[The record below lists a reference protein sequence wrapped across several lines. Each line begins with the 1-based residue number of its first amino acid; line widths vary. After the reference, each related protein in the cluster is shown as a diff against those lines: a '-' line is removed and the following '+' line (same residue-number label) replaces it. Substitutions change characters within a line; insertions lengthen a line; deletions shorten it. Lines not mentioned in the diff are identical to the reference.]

1 MATRIV
7 LIVSILF
14 FGIKISAQ
22 QRLGINTNTPVR
34 TLDVVGTAD
43 TQVRVHSKSD
53 EIIAEA
59 GIELVTGPGNFSA
72 LDWKLYN
79 DGGLFKIAY
88 NDDNFTGS
96 STEVFRINESGE
108 TGLGTGQPYSKLH
121 IDGGS
126 FIAGGG
132 HGYLKIGSLTS
143 YNLAFDN
150 NQILALQN
158 GNPAPLH
165 FQANGGNTHFGL
177 SGGNTYM
184 ALGGGAVGVG
194 TSTLDAAIT
203 IEDDNFQMSI
213 DNDTDDANTWHIGA
227 SSDSWQ
233 SGGDQLLFSPTGSS
247 GDAVLRLMDVTDNDG
262 TNAPVMIHTNTDH
275 TLLLDGNEID
285 TRGTPLYINYN
296 TEEDTYIN
304 PSGGRVGIGTTNPQ
318 AMLHVNASS
327 GDILTLQAGNAKW
340 HFNPINTGD
349 NDLGIFWPE
358 INGTYARV
366 DGVTGQWSHI
376 SDRTA
381 KEMIQ
386 PLESVLDKVMQLNT
400 YTYSFKHDSTHTLMT
415 GIIAQ
420 EAESLFPEI
429 VFENEGQYGVAY
441 SQLAV
446 IGIKAIQEQQALI
459 DTLREKVRLL
469 RLRSIQPEMQDASQ
483 QASVIKSY

>member
-1 MATRIV
+1 MTARLLTIG
-7 LIVSILF
+7 LF
-14 FGIKISAQ
+14 LLFGMICSAQ
-22 QRLGINTNTPVR
+22 QQLGINTNSPVR
-34 TLDVVGTAD
+34 TVDVVGSTD

-53 EIIAEA
+53 EVVAEA

-72 LDWKLYN
+72 FDWKLYN

-108 TGLGTGQPYSKLH
+108 TGLGTGQPHSKLH

-132 HGYLKIGSLTS
+132 HGYMKIGSLAS

-194 TSTLDAAIT
+194 TSTLAAALT

-227 SSDSWQ
+227 SNDSWQ

-262 TNAPVMIHTNTDH
+262 TNAPVMIHTTTDH

-285 TRGTPLYINYN
+285 TRGTP
-296 TEEDTYIN
+296 
-304 PSGGRVGIGTTNPQ
+304 
-318 AMLHVNASS
+318 
-327 GDILTLQAGNAKW
+327 
-340 HFNPINTGD
+340 
-349 NDLGIFWPE
+349 
-358 INGTYARV
+358 
-366 DGVTGQWSHI
+366 
-376 SDRTA
+376 
-381 KEMIQ
+381 
-386 PLESVLDKVMQLNT
+386 
-400 YTYSFKHDSTHTLMT
+400 
-415 GIIAQ
+415 
-420 EAESLFPEI
+420 
-429 VFENEGQYGVAY
+429 
-441 SQLAV
+441 
-446 IGIKAIQEQQALI
+446 
-459 DTLREKVRLL
+459 
-469 RLRSIQPEMQDASQ
+469 
-483 QASVIKSY
+483 